1 MVVRYQKMSNKKL
14 GNSFETDFC
23 QLLYQHGF
31 WVHNFVQSKDGQPAD
46 VIAVKNGKAYLI
58 DCKVCS
64 NNYFN
69 LGRMEENQIS
79 AMTLW
84 EDVGNGNGLFAIRL
98 AVDNSILMLTKQE
111 CLSLLKEQK
120 QIGFKKLIQLG
131 KPLNQWLGEVE

>member
-69 LGRMEENQIS
+69 LGRMEENQIN

-98 AVDNSILMLTKQE
+98 AIDNSILMLTKKE

>member
-1 MVVRYQKMSNKKL
+1 MSNKKL

-46 VIAVKNGKAYLI
+46 VIAVKKGKAYLI

-69 LGRMEENQIS
+69 LGRMEENQIN

-98 AVDNSILMLTKQE
+98 AVDNSILMLTKKE

>member
-1 MVVRYQKMSNKKL
+1 MSNKKL

-69 LGRMEENQIS
+69 LGRMEENQIN

-84 EDVGNGNGLFAIRL
+84 EEVGNGNGLFAIRL
-98 AVDNSILMLTKQE
+98 AMDNSILMLTKQE

-120 QIGFKKLIQLG
+120 QIGFKKLKQLG
-131 KPLNQWLGEVE
+131 KHIDKWLGEVE

>member
-1 MVVRYQKMSNKKL
+1 MSNKKL

-46 VIAVKNGKAYLI
+46 VIAVKNGKSYLI

-69 LGRMEENQIS
+69 LGRMEENQIN

-98 AVDNSILMLTKQE
+98 AIDNSILMLTKKE

>member
-1 MVVRYQKMSNKKL
+1 MSNKKL

-46 VIAVKNGKAYLI
+46 VIAVKKGKAYLI

-69 LGRMEENQIS
+69 LGRMEENQIN

>member
-1 MVVRYQKMSNKKL
+1 MSNKKL

-23 QLLYQHGF
+23 QLLYQYGF

-64 NNYFN
+64 NNYFS
-69 LGRMEENQIS
+69 LGRMEENQIN

-84 EDVGNGNGLFAIRL
+84 EEVGNGNGLFAIWL
-98 AVDNSILMLTKQE
+98 AMDNSILMLTKQE

-120 QIGFKKLIQLG
+120 QIGFKKLKQLG
-131 KPLNQWLGEVE
+131 KPIDKWLGEVE

>member
-1 MVVRYQKMSNKKL
+1 MSNKKL

-69 LGRMEENQIS
+69 LGRMEENQIN

-120 QIGFKKLIQLG
+120 QIGFKKLIQRG

>member
-1 MVVRYQKMSNKKL
+1 MSNKKL

-46 VIAVKNGKAYLI
+46 VIAVKNGKSYLI

-69 LGRMEENQIS
+69 LGRMEENQIN

>member
-1 MVVRYQKMSNKKL
+1 MSNKKL

-23 QLLYQHGF
+23 QLLFQHGF

-46 VIAVKNGKAYLI
+46 VIAVKNGKSYLI

-69 LGRMEENQIS
+69 LGRMEENQIN

>member
-1 MVVRYQKMSNKKL
+1 MSNKKL

-69 LGRMEENQIS
+69 LGRMEENQIN

-111 CLSLLKEQK
+111 CLSFLKEQK

>member
-1 MVVRYQKMSNKKL
+1 MSNKKL

-69 LGRMEENQIS
+69 LGRMEENQIN

>member
-1 MVVRYQKMSNKKL
+1 MSNKKL

-46 VIAVKNGKAYLI
+46 VIAVKKGKAYLI

>member
-1 MVVRYQKMSNKKL
+1 MSNKKL

-23 QLLYQHGF
+23 QLLFQHGF

-46 VIAVKNGKAYLI
+46 VIAVKNGKSYLI

-69 LGRMEENQIS
+69 LGRMEENQIN

-98 AVDNSILMLTKQE
+98 AIDNSILMLTKKE

>member
-69 LGRMEENQIS
+69 LGRMEENQIN

-84 EDVGNGNGLFAIRL
+84 EGVGNGNGLFAIRL

-111 CLSLLKEQK
+111 CSSLLKEQK

-131 KPLNQWLGEVE
+131 KSLNQWLGEVE

>member
-1 MVVRYQKMSNKKL
+1 MSNKKL

-69 LGRMEENQIS
+69 LGRMEENQIN
-79 AMTLW
+79 AMSLW
-84 EDVGNGNGLFAIRL
+84 EAVGNGNGLFAIRL
-98 AVDNSILMLTKQE
+98 AVDNTILMLTKQE
-111 CLSLLKEQK
+111 CLSLLQEQK

-131 KPLNQWLGEVE
+131 KPINKWLGEVE

>member
-46 VIAVKNGKAYLI
+46 VIAVKKGKAYLI

-69 LGRMEENQIS
+69 LGRMEENQIN

>member
-1 MVVRYQKMSNKKL
+1 MSNKKL

-31 WVHNFVQSKDGQPAD
+31 WVHNFVQSKNGQPAD

-69 LGRMEENQIS
+69 LGRMEENQIN

>member
-69 LGRMEENQIS
+69 LGRMEENQIN

-131 KPLNQWLGEVE
+131 KSLNQWLGEVE